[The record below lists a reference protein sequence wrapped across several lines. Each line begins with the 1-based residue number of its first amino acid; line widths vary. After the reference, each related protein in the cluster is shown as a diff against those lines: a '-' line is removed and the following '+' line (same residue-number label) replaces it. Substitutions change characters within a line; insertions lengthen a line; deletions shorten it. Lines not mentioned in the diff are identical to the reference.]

1 MLWGINYCDTVYYE
15 RPGSGDNS
23 RAPLSLSLSLFLFVC
38 EHNPYYSLVFVWQ
51 LSRPLLASISNIH
64 SHDNI
69 IVMWCLAV
77 GLTDYSTLANNL
89 DDIITFQN
97 HFLSLPPSLP
107 PSWSSPQCG
116 GMVGYLW
123 LPTFDYHV
131 VCRRVWPFG
140 EHLSCIRSV
149 CGIILILQYITMISA

>member
-1 MLWGINYCDTVYYE
+1 MVII
-15 RPGSGDNS
+15 PG
-23 RAPLSLSLSLFLFVC
+23 LLSLSLFLFVC

-51 LSRPLLASISNIH
+51 LSRPLLARISNIH

-69 IVMWCLAV
+69 MVMWCLAV

-107 PSWSSPQCG
+107 PGLAHSVVVWLDICG
-116 GMVGYLW
+116 YQHLIIMLCVGEFGHLANTCHAYAL
-123 LPTFDYHV
+123 YV
-131 VCRRVWPFG
+131 V
-140 EHLSCIRSV
+140 
-149 CGIILILQYITMISA
+149 